1 MEEKRIVSINM
12 FGGFSVSCEGMPVAL
27 DYANTT
33 KMMQLLI
40 SVLAAGKE
48 GIPRKEL
55 ISRLYG
61 NDELEDPTVTLRVN
75 AHRLRKYLK
84 TTECFGDADCIKIK
98 AGSYFWDR
106 EELPVVL
113 DTEVFLKTAGLALRE
128 TDEDKK
134 ITQLIH
140 ACHIYQGEFLPE
152 LAGEEWVAVTGM
164 DYQKLYFDCLREA
177 EELLKNRGRFEELL
191 ELGARACRIYS
202 YEEFYLIQIDC
213 LMSLG
218 RFKEAMDVYEKATF
232 FYFEELGLKPSE
244 EMMERFHAMSDKVQF
259 RAAVVTD
266 IKDGLQ
272 EEKEKYGAYFCTYP
286 GFMDCYHIV
295 CRMMERN
302 GQAAFLMLC
311 TMVDREGLPLTDENK
326 LEKYMEKLKQAI
338 GSSLRKGDF
347 YTRYGANQYLILLI
361 GLHQEDSAII
371 QNRID
376 SRFLS
381 FGLKARAAIEYKV
394 QHASEEER
402 PGEELSFRQAGALWS

>member
-40 SVLAAGKE
+40 SVLAAGRE

-113 DTEVFLKTAGLALRE
+113 DTEVFLETAGLALGE

-134 ITQLIH
+134 ITQLIR

-152 LAGEEWVAVTGM
+152 LAGEEWVAISGM

-177 EELLKNRGRFEELL
+177 EELLKSRGRYEELL
-191 ELGARACRIYS
+191 ELGAHACRIYP

-213 LMSLG
+213 LMALG
-218 RFKEAMDVYEKATF
+218 RFKEAMDVYENATS
-232 FYFEELGLKPSE
+232 FYFEELGLTPSE

-259 RAAVVTD
+259 RAAVMTD
-266 IKDGLQ
+266 IKEGLQ

-286 GFMDCYHIV
+286 GFTDCYHIV
-295 CRMMERN
+295 CRMLERN
-302 GQAAFLMLC
+302 GQTAFLMLC
-311 TMVDREGLPLTDENK
+311 TMVDREGQPLTDENK

-347 YTRYGANQYLILLI
+347 YTRYGSNQYLILLI
-361 GLHQEDSAII
+361 GLRQEDSAII

-394 QHASEEER
+394 QPASEEDR
-402 PGEELSFRQAGALWS
+402 PGEELSFRQAGAFWN